1 MSNSSRKK
9 KLSEVPLNSV
19 ENNSIQNL
27 FNQKITRRQAL
38 GKGAAVAIGAGVVVV
53 GAAGYLA
60 YVSQSGSAPTGVT
73 TTAVTS
79 SAPPTSSVTIASST
93 TSSGTGAPWE
103 SGPPPSTPVKLDI
116 WAFRPD
122 LVQLGVNRFNEQM
135 NENGK
140 LETVTANYTS
150 AIQTKLLSGDLDLAY
165 DTPSAAYKLFANGLT
180 ADCGLI
186 QADYPQG
193 RILWNVS
200 DEVAAIKAGYPSFV
214 DTITTLDGKHQL
226 ALPYYQSCFGVP
238 LANGKL
244 LATVGLDTSY
254 PTSYKDL
261 YSQVAT
267 IQQKGAA
274 TTPLLP
280 LWYQAFPGWGLPL
293 QFTGE
298 AGARFGYNK
307 ELFTAAP
314 EFAVQFDVNT
324 GVADMLTDWKNL
336 WDKGLIPKDILTISS
351 DGDVDGLIETGT
363 FAYALWWQ
371 YALKYLNN
379 PSVSKIGGFVHPV
392 PNPTTEGQ
400 TGWGYVVQQVYILRN
415 IQNDP
420 NLLERARAMIVW
432 MTWKDRTGF
441 AFEPLKIAA
450 QADIAAFTAYVDWN
464 NGPDVKEALKT
475 SVPNPDTELPI
486 LTDVLGKATYNQVS
500 RVSWG
505 DDFMIEL
512 SNQVPKY
519 LTGSQDQKT
528 TITNLRNKAIAL
540 AKEASA

>member
-1 MSNSSRKK
+1 MSNSVRKK
-9 KLSEVPLNSV
+9 KLSEVPLNSA
-19 ENNSIQNL
+19 ENNSVQNP

-60 YVSQSGSAPTGVT
+60 YVSQGGQAPTGVT
-73 TTAVTS
+73 TAVTT
-79 SAPPTSSVTIASST
+79 SAPPTSSVAITTASA
-93 TSSGTGAPWE
+93 APWE

-122 LVQLGVNRFNEQM
+122 LVQLGVDRFNEQM

-140 LETVTANYTS
+140 LETVTANYAA
-150 AIQTKLLSGDLDLAY
+150 AIQTKLLSSDLDLCYA
-165 DTPSAAYKLFANGLT
+165 TPSMAYKFYANGLSS
-180 ADCGLI
+180 DCGLI

-200 DEVAAIKAGYPSFV
+200 DQKAAIAAGYPSFV
-214 DTITTLDGKHQL
+214 DTITSLDGKHTL

-238 LANGKL
+238 LANSKL
-244 LATVGLDTSY
+244 LAEVGLDNSY
-254 PTSYKDL
+254 PTSYRDL

-267 IQQKGAA
+267 IKQKGAS

-280 LWYQAFPGWGLPL
+280 LWYQAFPGWGLSL
-293 QFTGE
+293 GFMGE

-314 EFAVQFDVNT
+314 EFAPLFDTNT

-336 WDKGLIPKDILTISS
+336 WDKELIPKDILTLSS

-363 FAYALWWQ
+363 FAYSLWWQ

-379 PSVSKIGGFVHPV
+379 PEVSKIGGFVHPV

-400 TGWGYVVQQVYILRN
+400 LGWGYVVQQVYVLRN

-420 NLLERARAMIVW
+420 DLLERARAMIVW

-441 AFEPLKIAA
+441 AYQPLRIAA

-464 NGPDVKEALKT
+464 NGPDAREALRT
-475 SVPNPDTELPI
+475 SVPDPDKELPI

-500 RVSWG
+500 RAPWG
-505 DDFMIEL
+505 DDFMVEL
-512 SNQVPKY
+512 SNQGPKY

-540 AKEASA
+540 AKEASG